1 MKFGY
6 QAAYHR
12 VNQSYFSQRHAPAR
26 TDSTTACPNLLTMD
40 LKPFKTGQRTRW
52 EALYA
57 QEQWTLGRLTLQG
70 ALRFDHAW
78 SYFPDQQIG
87 PVTFLPTPLLLPK
100 RSRASSA
107 TTTSRRAA
115 VSPTTCSATARRR

>member
-1 MKFGY
+1 
-6 QAAYHR
+6 
-12 VNQSYFSQRHAPAR
+12 
-26 TDSTTACPNLLTMD
+26 MD

-87 PVTFLPTPLLLPK
+87 PVTFLPTPLFFDGAAGRDRLQ
-100 RSRASSA
+100 RHHAA
-107 TTTSRRAA
+107 RRRW
-115 VSPTTCSATARRR
+115 PTTCSATARRR